1 MRSRKPAVGFIFITL
16 MLDVLG
22 FGLLIPVAPRLV
34 QSLINGGQGGTED
47 EAAPYVALLMTT
59 WYAMAFLCAP
69 VLGALSDR
77 VGRRPV
83 ILIALLGS
91 GLDFFAQALA
101 PTLVW
106 LFITRALNG
115 VSGASMT
122 VANAYIADI
131 TPPHKRAAAYGMVGA
146 AFGLGFV
153 IGPVLGGVLGE
164 INIRLPFYVAGGL
177 TLINWMYGMFVLP
190 ESLPKER
197 RSRISLSRL
206 NPVGAFGVLWRYPTV
221 AKLAASLFLLN
232 MAQFGLHATWV
243 LYTGHRYGW
252 SARQVGLSLA
262 VVGIG
267 AAIVQ
272 GGLTRKIVPK
282 LGERWSLLL
291 GIAMGACAYAAY
303 GLATEGW
310 MIYTI
315 IAIAS
320 LGSVAGPAAQAL
332 ITHSVRPDEQ
342 GTVQGALTGLQ
353 SIAGI
358 FGPLVGGLTF
368 AYFISERAPIA
379 LPGAPFF
386 VGSALSVLGLIVAA
400 WAVRKIAPIH
410 APVTTEEIVEATVPS
425 VGVLEPKGE

>member
-1 MRSRKPAVGFIFITL
+1 MAVRRPAVGFIFITL

-34 QSLINGGQGGTED
+34 ESLLNGGKGGTEG
-47 EAAPYVALLMTT
+47 EAAPFVALLMTT
-59 WYAMAFLCAP
+59 WYAMSFVCAP

-91 GLDFFAQALA
+91 GLDFFAQAMA
-101 PTLVW
+101 PSLVW
-106 LFITRALNG
+106 LFITRAING

-131 TPPHKRAAAYGMVGA
+131 TLPHKRAAAYGLVGA

-153 IGPVLGGVLGE
+153 IGPIMGGLLGD

-177 TLINWMYGMFVLP
+177 TLLNWLYGLFVLP
-190 ESLPKER
+190 ESLAPER
-197 RSRISLSRL
+197 RSRIKLSRL
-206 NPVGAFGVLWRYPTV
+206 NPIGAFGVLWRYPTV
-221 AKLAASLFLLN
+221 AKLAASHFLLN
-232 MAQFGLHATWV
+232 MSQFGLHATWV

-252 SARQVGLSLA
+252 GSKEVGMSLA

-272 GGLTRKIVPK
+272 GGLTRKIVPA
-282 LGERWSLLL
+282 LGEKRSLLL
-291 GIAMGACAYAAY
+291 GIAMGVCAYAAY
-303 GLATEGW
+303 GLATQGW

-320 LGSVAGPAAQAL
+320 LGSVAQPAAQAL
-332 ITHSVRPDEQ
+332 ITHTVRPDEQ
-342 GTVQGALTGLQ
+342 GTVQGALMGLQ

-358 FGPLVGGLTF
+358 FGPLIGGLTF
-368 AYFISERAPIA
+368 AYFISERAPVQ

-386 VGSALSVLGLIVAA
+386 VGSGLSALGLCVAA
-400 WAVRKIAPIH
+400 WAVRGIAPIH
-410 APVTTEEIVEATVPS
+410 APVTVEEIADAVATEAMP
-425 VGVLEPKGE
+425 E